1 MDKNTKFGS
10 LYIVATPIGN
20 LDDISKRALD
30 CLREV
35 DLCAAEDTRISKK
48 LFRKYDIQTNII
60 SYHQFSEKEKLV
72 KFIDKLKQGKNI
84 ALISDAGTPLISDPG
99 FLLVR
104 EAREEKIPV
113 IPVPGPSSLTS
124 ALSVSGI
131 PSHEFIFKGFPPR
144 QRKARDIFIEELFS
158 EERTSIVFE
167 SKRYIIKF
175 LSDLSNLDPT
185 RIVFVAREMTKLHE
199 SFYRGKLK
207 DVLRELKS
215 QDEFLRG
222 EFVLIIQGR
231 LMFENDYK
239 LNDAQKEILK
249 ILSLKKSKKETA
261 RLASKAFKLKKNY
274 LYEYLIKEN

>member
-104 EAREEKIPV
+104 AAREEKIPV

-131 PSHEFIFKGFPPR
+131 PSHEFIFKGFPHR
-144 QRKARDIFIEELFS
+144 QRKARDIFIEEF
-158 EERTSIVFE
+158 
-167 SKRYIIKF
+167 
-175 LSDLSNLDPT
+175 NG
-185 RIVFVAREMTKLHE
+185 
-199 SFYRGKLK
+199 FYQALW
-207 DVLRELKS
+207 VS
-215 QDEFLRG
+215 
-222 EFVLIIQGR
+222 
-231 LMFENDYK
+231 
-239 LNDAQKEILK
+239 
-249 ILSLKKSKKETA
+249 
-261 RLASKAFKLKKNY
+261 
-274 LYEYLIKEN
+274 

>member
-1 MDKNTKFGS
+1 MLTKDSKTGT
-10 LYIVATPIGN
+10 LYVIATPIGN
-20 LDDISKRALD
+20 LEDITLRALRK
-30 CLREV
+30 LKEIEI
-35 DLCAAEDTRISKK
+35 CAAEDTRKSRILFNFFQINTTLVSYNKDSERTK
-48 LFRKYDIQTNII
+48 LT
-60 SYHQFSEKEKLV
+60 L
-72 KFIDKLKQGKNI
+72 FIDKLREGKDVG
-84 ALISDAGTPLISDPG
+84 LISDAGTPLISDPG
-99 FLLVR
+99 FLLER
-104 EAREEKIPV
+104 TAREEKIPV

-167 SKRYIIKF
+167 SKRNIIKF

-249 ILSLKKSKKETA
+249 IPDFQA
-261 RLASKAFKLKKNY
+261 CAIY
-274 LYEYLIKEN
+274 LLPCT